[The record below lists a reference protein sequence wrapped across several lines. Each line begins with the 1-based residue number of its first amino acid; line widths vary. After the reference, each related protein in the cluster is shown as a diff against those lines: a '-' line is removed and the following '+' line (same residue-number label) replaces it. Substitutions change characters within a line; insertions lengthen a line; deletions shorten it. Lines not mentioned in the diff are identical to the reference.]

1 MSRIKYI
8 YYINNVSK
16 DKDNALAKWNNVILH
31 NTTETIIGI
40 VHSLELLIKELQ
52 SIFTF

>member
-16 DKDNALAKWNNVILH
+16 DKDGALAKWNDIRLY
-31 NTTETIIGI
+31 NTTGTTIGI
-40 VHSLELLIKELQ
+40 VHSLELLIEE
-52 SIFTF
+52 F